1 MPATSA
7 GMTMTGHAKQDMTDF
22 VYEIC
27 CTGGA
32 DQAGAVQAWADR
44 DAAPAWLALPGLT
57 AVDLYQPLR
66 GGTHDPFNNDGP
78 GPLLMAMLQFPTRDK
93 LEAGLADPRF
103 KQSFGK
109 APAGVPIT
117 GTAFERRFYPV
128 TGEPNP
134 GPLRAPF
141 SYVVRYHHPAENVEE
156 FVSHYIADHPPILG
170 KLPEIRSVLCY
181 LPFSSGAGAALPP
194 ADYMVGNEVVFDTP
208 EAFNAAMASPVRLEL
223 RAHFK
228 SFPKFTGKNTHYPMM
243 RRQVAP

>member
-1 MPATSA
+1 MA
-7 GMTMTGHAKQDMTDF
+7 DF
-22 VYEIC
+22 VYEIS

-32 DQAGAVQAWADR
+32 DREGAVQAWADR
-44 DAAPAWLALPGLT
+44 DASPLWAALPGLT
-57 AVDLYQPLR
+57 AVDVYQPLR
-66 GGTHDPFNNDGP
+66 GGTHDPFNADGP
-78 GPLLMAMLQFPTRDK
+78 GPLLMAMLQFPARKK

-103 KQSFGK
+103 KQSLGNV
-109 APAGVPIT
+109 PAGVTIT
-117 GTAFERRFYPV
+117 GTSFERRFYAV
-128 TGEPNP
+128 ASEPNP

-156 FVSHYIADHPPILG
+156 FVAHYIADHPPILG

-181 LPFSSGAGAALPP
+181 LPFESGASNVLPP

-228 SFPKFTGKNTHYPMM
+228 SFPKFSGKNTHYPMT
-243 RRQVAP
+243 RRQLPASRS

>member
-1 MPATSA
+1 M
-7 GMTMTGHAKQDMTDF
+7 
-22 VYEIC
+22 
-27 CTGGA
+27 
-32 DQAGAVQAWADR
+32 
-44 DAAPAWLALPGLT
+44 PGLT
-57 AVDLYQPLR
+57 AVDLYRPLR

-78 GPLLMAMLQFPTRDK
+78 GPLLMAMLQFPARDK
-93 LEAGLADPRF
+93 LESGIADARF
-103 KQSFGK
+103 QQSFGN
-109 APAGVPIT
+109 ASAGVTIT

-128 TGEPNP
+128 ASEPDP

-181 LPFSSGAGAALPP
+181 LPFESGAASVLPP

-228 SFPKFTGKNTHYPMM
+228 SFPKFTGKNTHYPML
-243 RRQVAP
+243 RRQLPARLER

>member
-1 MPATSA
+1 
-7 GMTMTGHAKQDMTDF
+7 MTDF
-22 VYEIC
+22 VYEISF
-27 CTGGA
+27 TGGA
-32 DQAGAVQAWADR
+32 DQEDAVQAWANR
-44 DAAPAWLALPGLT
+44 DAASTWAALPGLT

-66 GGTHDPFNNDGP
+66 DSTHDPFNNDGP
-78 GPLLMAMLQFPTRDK
+78 GPLLMAMLQFPTQEK
-93 LEAGLADPRF
+93 LKAGLADARF
-103 KQSFGK
+103 RKSFGG
-109 APAGVPIT
+109 APAGATIT

-156 FVSHYIADHPPILG
+156 FVTHYIADHPPILA

-181 LPFSSGAGAALPP
+181 LPFVSGAASILPP

-228 SFPKFTGKNTHYPMM
+228 SFPKFTGKNTHYPMT
-243 RRQVAP
+243 RRQLPASRS